1 MYPPTLSQ
9 LHGWTYITA
18 MATGGDKSR
27 IIPHSVSKIS
37 VSKHR
42 RRSKPHQSDSG
53 DGSVLLDVIKK
64 VKKLPD
70 FKSESE
76 NVIKEAAQDF
86 INPEHYKSLFS
97 EFNERQFI
105 DTASG
110 VSDEAQAELLADG
123 EETEVAALRSS
134 NRLAAVCDLTVKL
147 CLARLDV
154 PSQYIAAKFA
164 SLLEAKYGATCAALL
179 IGNDKHGYWSFE
191 WTSSSLIIPKH
202 YENPKCVFMA
212 RVPSEVN
219 LVHHQL
225 DGQIQ
230 AAGRRLDYNE
240 QIDHLFEASIVK
252 SKMLD
257 NLIELV
263 LQYNKYYY
271 FHTFSRNSQHFVT
284 HVMEAMNIKN
294 PHNFTGRLKEYFE
307 QVKKGLPHKPP
318 SFCSHAELDT
328 HIQANI
334 SGATPHDLEYFLCM
348 YFHFH
353 FTSRSQSENPSEWQ
367 CEVESCQMSNVE
379 QYISHANL
387 ILNHFS

>member
-1 MYPPTLSQ
+1 
-9 LHGWTYITA
+9 
-18 MATGGDKSR
+18 MATGGCKSG

-37 VSKHR
+37 ISKSKR
-42 RRSKPHQSDSG
+42 KSKPRLSDS
-53 DGSVLLDVIKK
+53 DDDSVLLDVIKK

-76 NVIKEAAQDF
+76 NAIKEAAQDF
-86 INPEHYKSLFS
+86 IDPEYYKSLFS
-97 EFNERQFI
+97 EFNEHQFL

-123 EETEVAALRSS
+123 EETEVAALRSFS
-134 NRLAAVCDLTVKL
+134 RLAVVCDLTVKL

-154 PSQYIAAKFA
+154 PSQFIAAKFA
-164 SLLEAKYGATCAALL
+164 SLLEARYGATRAALL
-179 IGNDKHGYWSFE
+179 IGNNKHGYWSFE
-191 WTSSSLIIPKH
+191 WTSSSLIVSK
-202 YENPKCVFMA
+202 YCENPECVFMA

-219 LVHHQL
+219 LIHSQL
-225 DGQIQ
+225 DGQMQ

-240 QIDHLFEASIVK
+240 QIDLLFEASVVK

-284 HVMEAMNIKN
+284 HAMEAMNIKD

-307 QVKKGLPHKPP
+307 QVKNGLPQKPP
-318 SFCSHAELDT
+318 SFCSHAELDA
-328 HIQANI
+328 HVQANI
-334 SGATPHDLEYFLCM
+334 GGATPHDLEYFLCM

-353 FTSRSQSENPSEWQ
+353 FSSRSQGDVKCPMLSSVSVIPT
-367 CEVESCQMSNVE
+367 
-379 QYISHANL
+379 L
-387 ILNHFS
+387 F

>member
-1 MYPPTLSQ
+1 
-9 LHGWTYITA
+9 
-18 MATGGDKSR
+18 MATGGDKR
-27 IIPHSVSKIS
+27 GIIPHSVGISFISKR
-37 VSKHR
+37 KR
-42 RRSKPHQSDSG
+42 KLKPRLSDSD
-53 DGSVLLDVIKK
+53 DGSVLLGVINK

-76 NVIKEAAQDF
+76 NTIKEAAQDF
-86 INPEHYKSLFS
+86 IDPEYYKSLFS
-97 EFNERQFI
+97 EFNEHQFI

-134 NRLAAVCDLTVKL
+134 GRLAAVCNLTVKL

-154 PSQYIAAKFA
+154 PSQSIAAKFA
-164 SLLEAKYGATCAALL
+164 SLLEARYGATRAALL
-179 IGNDKHGYWSFE
+179 IGNDKVGYWSFE
-191 WTSSSLIIPKH
+191 WTSSSMIVPKH
-202 YENPKCVFMA
+202 CERPECVFMA

-225 DGQIQ
+225 DDQMQ
-230 AAGRRLDYNE
+230 AAGRQLDYNE
-240 QIDHLFEASIVK
+240 QIDLLFEASVVK

-257 NLIELV
+257 NLVELV

-271 FHTFSRNSQHFVT
+271 FHTFSRNSQHFVADA
-284 HVMEAMNIKN
+284 MEAMNIKD

-307 QVKKGLPHKPP
+307 QLKKGLPRKPP
-318 SFCSHAELDT
+318 SFRSHAELDA
-328 HIQANI
+328 HVQANI
-334 SGATPHDLEYFLCM
+334 GGATPHDLEYFLCM

-353 FTSRSQSENPSEWQ
+353 FSSRSQSGNPSEWQ
-367 CEVESCQMSNVE
+367 CQVESCQMTSVE
-379 QYISHANL
+379 QRISHANL

>member
-1 MYPPTLSQ
+1 
-9 LHGWTYITA
+9 
-18 MATGGDKSR
+18 MATGGDKR
-27 IIPHSVSKIS
+27 GIIPHSVGISSISKR
-37 VSKHR
+37 KR
-42 RRSKPHQSDSG
+42 KLKPRLSDSD
-53 DGSVLLDVIKK
+53 DGSVLLGVINK

-76 NVIKEAAQDF
+76 NTIKEAAQDF
-86 INPEHYKSLFS
+86 IDPDYYKNLFS
-97 EFNERQFI
+97 EFNEHQFI

-134 NRLAAVCDLTVKL
+134 GRLATVCNLTVKL

-154 PSQYIAAKFA
+154 PSQSIAAKFA
-164 SLLEAKYGATCAALL
+164 SLLDAKYGATRAALL
-179 IGNDKHGYWSFE
+179 IGNDKVGYWSFE
-191 WTSSSLIIPKH
+191 WTSSSMIVPKRCDRP
-202 YENPKCVFMA
+202 ECVFMA
-212 RVPSEVN
+212 RVPSEIN

-225 DGQIQ
+225 DDQMQ
-230 AAGRRLDYNE
+230 AASQQLDYNE
-240 QIDHLFEASIVK
+240 QIDLLFEASVVK

-284 HVMEAMNIKN
+284 DAMEAMNIKD
-294 PHNFTGRLKEYFE
+294 PHNFTGCLKEYFE
-307 QVKKGLPHKPP
+307 QLKKGLPHKPP
-318 SFCSHAELDT
+318 SFRSHGELDA
-328 HIQANI
+328 HVQADI
-334 SGATPHDLEYFLCM
+334 GGATPHDLEYFLCM

-353 FTSRSQSENPSEWQ
+353 FLSRSQSGNPSEWQ
-367 CEVESCQMSNVE
+367 CEVESCQMTNVE
-379 QYISHANL
+379 QRVSHANL